1 MAVYEYA
8 CIQCDLDYEKERPI
22 TDAEQEYHCEKC
34 GYSLQRVY
42 SQFGIAFK
50 GGGFYSTDGRG

>member
-50 GGGFYSTDGRG
+50 GGGFYTNGG

>member
-8 CIQCDLDYEKERPI
+8 CIQCNLDYEKERPI
-22 TDAEQEYHCEKC
+22 NDAEQKYYCEKC

-42 SQFGIAFK
+42 SPFGIAFK
-50 GGGFYSTDGRG
+50 GRGFYTNGG